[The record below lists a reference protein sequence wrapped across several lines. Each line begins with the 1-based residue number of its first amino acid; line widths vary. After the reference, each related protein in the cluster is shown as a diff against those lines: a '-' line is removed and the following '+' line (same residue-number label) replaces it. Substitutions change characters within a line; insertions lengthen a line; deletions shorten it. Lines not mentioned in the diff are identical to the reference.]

1 MLPLFCDAPLA
12 ARAHCAPTQ
21 GAPLVTADLR
31 QPPVAYRAS
40 TGSALRAQAQANG
53 TPLGRGGG
61 ILGLTVNRYDVGM
74 HVAVAATRD
83 GGEYCATL
91 RSASIAFAAE
101 PQVLFDERFAP
112 DSCQRTAILAHE
124 SEHVAVFRDAIA
136 AAAPEIEAAL
146 HGAALPP
153 AIRAASPSDAEEAY
167 ARAIRA
173 ALDPVLAAIR
183 ERTAAANAAIDTP
196 AHYAEVFSRCAAW

>member
-91 RSASIAFAAE
+91 RSASIAFAAK

-112 DSCQRTAILAHE
+112 EHASARPSSRHE

-153 AIRAASPSDAEEAY
+153 RSAPPRHPMP
-167 ARAIRA
+167 RK
-173 ALDPVLAAIR
+173 P
-183 ERTAAANAAIDTP
+183 TP
-196 AHYAEVFSRCAAW
+196 APSAPPSTPSRCSPRAHRRRECGDRYAGPLR